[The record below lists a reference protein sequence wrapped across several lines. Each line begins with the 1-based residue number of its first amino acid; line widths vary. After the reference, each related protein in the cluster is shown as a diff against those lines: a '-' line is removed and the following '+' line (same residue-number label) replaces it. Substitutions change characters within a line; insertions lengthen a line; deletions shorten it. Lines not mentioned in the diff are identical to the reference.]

1 MLRFALRRSG
11 SLLVVLLALTVL
23 VFLISRYGGGD
34 PVRSYLGANAS
45 ADAVAAMRARLGL
58 DAPVWVQFWDY
69 LTRLARF
76 DFGISLGTRR
86 PVSAEL
92 AQRIPATAELALWT
106 IAFSVAIGV
115 LLARVYSLRGRFSG
129 LLRLILFSGASAP
142 SFLLATAG
150 VLIFFGSLGILPV
163 SGRTSYGASSGLT
176 GLYVLDGLLTGNLPY
191 AADAARHLVL
201 PALAAGLG
209 PGVALARVLA
219 DGLGT
224 ALRSG
229 YARTARS
236 LGESE
241 PAILWRHSL
250 RNAASP
256 ALSLLGVQLGMMLSS
271 LVVVEEI
278 FSWNGLGQ
286 FLVRAISGADTNTVA
301 TISLMLGACYV
312 VLNALVDL
320 ALALIDP
327 RIRLGPG

>member
-1 MLRFALRRSG
+1 MLRFAVRRG
-11 SLLVVLLALTVL
+11 ASLILVVFALTVL
-23 VFLISRYGGGD
+23 VFLISRFGGGD
-34 PVRSYLGANAS
+34 PVRAYLGANAS
-45 ADAVAAMRARLGL
+45 TEAVASMRVQLGL
-58 DAPVWVQFWDY
+58 DQPIYVQFGDY
-69 LTRLARF
+69 LTRLAHG
-76 DFGISLGTRR
+76 DFGMSLSTKRA
-86 PVSAEL
+86 VSADL

-106 IAFSVAIGV
+106 VFFAILIGL
-115 LLARVYSLRGRFSG
+115 LLARVYSLRGRFAG
-129 LLRLILFSGASAP
+129 VLRLILFSGASAP

-150 VLIFFGSLGILPV
+150 VLIFFVHLHVLPV
-163 SGRTSYGASSGLT
+163 SGRTAYGPSSGLT

-191 AADAARHLVL
+191 AWDAVRHLIV
-201 PALAAGLG
+201 PALSAALG

-236 LGESE
+236 LGETE
-241 PAILWRHSL
+241 PQVLWRHAL

-286 FLVRAISGADTNTVA
+286 YLVRAISGSDTNAVA
-301 TISLMLGACYV
+301 SISLVLGVSYV
-312 VLNALVDL
+312 VLNALVDI
-320 ALALIDP
+320 ALAVTDP
-327 RIRLGPG
+327 RVRLS